1 MELAVPATTF
11 RSRLSIGTESVPC
24 SLRHNSKIARMGDWW
39 FSSNSPEQRKARA
52 QLGGLVASPTE
63 PDDEDR
69 QEIQAPPQRK
79 TQPKIEAQKP
89 EDERLIRP
97 VDLEPNT
104 WTRRARNP
112 ETMLSHAARNLARN
126 LSQTRRLYGKV
137 LSYTLFLLWLA
148 MQEPEPLNL
157 SS

>member
-1 MELAVPATTF
+1 MGLAVPSTT
-11 RSRLSIGTESVPC
+11 RKCSRLSIVTESVPC
-24 SLRHNSKIARMGDWW
+24 SLRHNSKIARMGGWR
-39 FSSNSPEQRKARA
+39 FSSNSPEQRKGRG

-69 QEIQAPPQRK
+69 QQIQAPPQRK
-79 TQPKIEAQKP
+79 TQPKIDAQKP
-89 EDERLIRP
+89 EDESLIRP

-104 WTRRARNP
+104 WTRRARNL
-112 ETMLSHAARNLARN
+112 ETMLSHAARNL
-126 LSQTRRLYGKV
+126 SQTRRLYRKV

-157 SS
+157 LS